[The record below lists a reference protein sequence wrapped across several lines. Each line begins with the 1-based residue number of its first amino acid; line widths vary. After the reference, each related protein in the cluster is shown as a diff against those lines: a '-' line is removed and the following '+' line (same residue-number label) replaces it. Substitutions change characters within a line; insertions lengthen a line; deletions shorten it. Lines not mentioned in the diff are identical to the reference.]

1 MIVSC
6 SVLIRPRIFKDYK
19 GAIRQCKKWSK
30 DKIAITKQEV
40 HRGGAISIHPI
51 ILNGE
56 NLTLESIEAVA
67 LGTCHVELCPVAK
80 AKMLQSYHWVQDVC
94 KTNKPVY
101 GVNTGFGSL
110 ARVSI
115 PPSQSSQLSTNLI
128 RSHAA
133 GVGPIADVQTTRTM
147 VLLRAN
153 ALAKGVSGCR
163 PLLVENLV
171 HLLNVNILPK
181 IPMQGSCGSSGDLAP
196 LAHLG
201 LMLIGDPLGE
211 AMIVDDS
218 GKCTYLD
225 APAALHMAELAPLVL
240 EAKDGLAITN
250 GAQLSTAIATL
261 NIIEGKRLLLAGELA
276 ASMSMEA
283 LLGISR
289 AFHPAV
295 HKMRPYLGAKQCAYN
310 IRTLTKGSTLMDSV
324 PEKLQDAYS
333 IRCTPQVLGA
343 VRDMMRFVESQI
355 SVEWNSATDNPLIL
369 LDINDSSQG
378 DPDNK
383 AFSAGMF
390 HGEPIGMAMDS
401 FKIAISELAN
411 LSERRQYRLTT
422 GNLSQLLPP
431 GLVGKDRPAI
441 GMIVPQTTAAALV
454 SENKALAWPASV
466 DSIPTCEDQEDH
478 IAMSTVAARRARD
491 VLRNSIKVVAI
502 ELMSSAHALAFRL
515 DERPNAQLGIGVLH
529 GVSNVRKCLEE
540 TSSPFST
547 IGEQIEAIADRI
559 QNGHILQNIPTLLDP
574 SDTCTPDGEAL

>member
-1 MIVSC
+1 MV
-6 SVLIRPRIFKDYK
+6 
-19 GAIRQCKKWSK
+19 
-30 DKIAITKQEV
+30 IT
-40 HRGGAISIHPI
+40 G
-51 ILNGE
+51 ND
-56 NLTLESIEAVA
+56 LTLSQIEAIAYKRSTV
-67 LGTCHVELCPVAK
+67 LLCESART
-80 AKMLQSYHWVQDVC
+80 KMLRSYKWVQDIST
-94 KTNKPVY
+94 TNKPVY

-115 PPSQSSQLSTNLI
+115 PPHQSSLLSTNLI

-133 GVGPIADVQTTRTM
+133 GVGPIADEPTTRVM
-147 VLLRAN
+147 LLLRAN

-163 PLLVENLV
+163 PLLVDNLLQ
-171 HLLNVNILPK
+171 LLNTNVLPK

-211 AMIVDDS
+211 AVVNGQSI
-218 GKCTYLD
+218 T
-225 APAALHMAELAPLVL
+225 APEALETAGIQPLVL

-261 NIIEGKRLLLAGELA
+261 NIIEAKRLVLAGELA
-276 ASMSMEA
+276 AAMSMEA

-289 AFHPAV
+289 AFHPEV
-295 HKMRPYLGAKQCAYN
+295 HKMRPYLGAKQCAFN
-310 IRTLTKGSTLMDSV
+310 IRQLIEGSTLIDSV

-343 VRDMMRFVESQI
+343 VRDMLRFVEQQV

-369 LDINDSSQG
+369 LDVDDRSQK

-401 FKIAISELAN
+401 FKIAVSELAS

-422 GNLSQLLPP
+422 GSLSQLLPP
-431 GLVGKDRPAI
+431 GLVGKDRPAV

-454 SENKALAWPASV
+454 SENKSLAWPASV

-502 ELMSSAHALAFRL
+502 ELMSSAHALSFRL
-515 DERPNAQLGIGVLH
+515 DENEDTHLGLGVSKGL
-529 GVSNVRKCLEE
+529 SNVRACLNKQS
-540 TSSPFST
+540 TQYTT
-547 IGEQIEAIADRI
+547 IGEQIEFLAEAI
-559 QNGHILQNIPTLLDP
+559 QNGSILEGLPSLLDTSSVH
-574 SDTCTPDGEAL
+574 SDLETTQ

>member
-1 MIVSC
+1 MQRWIPS
-6 SVLIRPRIFKDYK
+6 P
-19 GAIRQCKKWSK
+19 
-30 DKIAITKQEV
+30 
-40 HRGGAISIHPI
+40 ISITTKNDLGGI
-51 ILNGE
+51 ITPKPVVLNGE
-56 NLTLESIEAVA
+56 SLTLESIEAVA
-67 LGTCHVELCPVAK
+67 FNRTTVSLCPDSK
-80 AKMLQSYHWVQDVC
+80 AKMLLSYQWVQKVC
-94 KTNKPVY
+94 QTNKPVY

-115 PPSQSSQLSTNLI
+115 PPEQSSLLSTNLI

-133 GVGPIADVQTTRTM
+133 GVGPVADQPTTRVM
-147 VLLRAN
+147 LLLRAN

-163 PLLVENLV
+163 PLLVENLLQ
-171 HLLNVNILPK
+171 LLNTNILPK

-211 AMIVDDS
+211 AIVVDES
-218 GKCTYLD
+218 GYPHEID
-225 APAALHMAELAPLVL
+225 APTALAKAGLEPLVL

-276 ASMSMEA
+276 AAMSMEA

-295 HKMRPYLGAKQCAYN
+295 HEMRPYLGAKQCAFN
-310 IRTLTKGSTLMDSV
+310 IRQLTNGSTLMDSV

-333 IRCTPQVLGA
+333 IRCTPQILGA
-343 VRDMMRFVESQI
+343 VRDMMRFVEQQV

-369 LDINDSSQG
+369 LDVNDGSQG

-431 GLVGKDRPAI
+431 GLVGKDRPDI

-478 IAMSTVAARRARD
+478 IAMSTVASRRARD
-491 VLRNSIKVVAI
+491 VLRNATKVIAI
-502 ELMSSAHALAFRL
+502 ELISAAQALSFRQ
-515 DERPNAQLGIGVLH
+515 DERPEASLGQGVQQ
-529 GVSNVRKCLEE
+529 GVQNVEQSLQK
-540 TSSPFST
+540 SAHPFMT
-547 IGEQIEAIADRI
+547 IGEQIEIIATEI
-559 QNGHILQNIPTLLDP
+559 QNGQILQQLPPLLHPTDVNIPTGVR
-574 SDTCTPDGEAL
+574 S